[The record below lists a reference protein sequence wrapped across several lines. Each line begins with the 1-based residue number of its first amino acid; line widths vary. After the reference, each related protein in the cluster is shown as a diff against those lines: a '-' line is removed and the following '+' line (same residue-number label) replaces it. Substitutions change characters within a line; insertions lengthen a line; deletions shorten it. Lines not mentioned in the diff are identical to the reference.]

1 MKARPGTAIAF
12 LWAAALLIAARGQAL
27 AREGDAGPTS
37 RGEPKVS
44 RQEAR
49 LLREA
54 TELAKTDRRGAIEKV
69 RSAAGEKSSAALDF
83 ALGVFL
89 AQEGLLAESE
99 EAYNAATKKSPS
111 FVRAWSALGRVRLM
125 RDSPLDAAGAFR
137 RAIRE
142 DGPRADLWKLL
153 GYSYLVA
160 GRLLAAESA
169 YRQALVFAPEDR
181 EIELGLA
188 KTLLSADRS
197 REAVPLLEGLRAE
210 APLKREVWLL
220 LANSHL
226 AAGDHDDALEVLE
239 CAHRLGILGPE
250 ARLTLANLYF
260 NKDLPAQAVRHYDL
274 AFKTGKVSAERMFSC
289 AEALFQVGR
298 TEAARKY
305 LARAQTR
312 GLKRP
317 ARGHLL
323 AGRIAEAGSDL
334 DSARA
339 AFEDAL
345 EADPLNGEALVALGE
360 LHWRTG
366 EHDRAAIVLERAS
379 RVRGLETRGL
389 VTLARMEVELERY
402 DKAAEHLEAAQEL
415 EPSLRVGRY
424 LEQVRQMAESVRAE
438 SLP

>member
-1 MKARPGTAIAF
+1 MKARPGILIAS
-12 LWAAALLIAARGQAL
+12 LSATALLLAARGTAL
-27 AREGDAGPTS
+27 AREGDARPPS

-44 RQEAR
+44 GQEAR

-54 TELAKTDRRGAIEKV
+54 AELAKTDRGGAMEKV
-69 RSAAGEKSSAALDF
+69 RAAGGEKSSAALDF

-89 AQEGLLAESE
+89 AQEGLLAEAE
-99 EAYNAATKKSPS
+99 EAYGAATKKSPS

-125 RDSPLDAAGAFR
+125 RDRPLDAARAFR
-137 RAIRE
+137 RAIKE
-142 DGPRADLWKLL
+142 DGPGADLWKLL

-197 REAVPLLEGLRAE
+197 REAVPLLECLRAE
-210 APLKREVWLL
+210 EPLKSEVWML

-226 AAGDHDDALEVLE
+226 AADAHDDALEVLE
-239 CAHRLGILGPE
+239 CAHRLGILGPG
-250 ARLTLANLYF
+250 ARLTLADLYF
-260 NKDLPAQAVRHYDL
+260 NRELPEQAARHYDL
-274 AFKTGKVSAERMFSC
+274 AFKTGKVSAERMLSC

-298 TEAARKY
+298 TETAKSY
-305 LARAQTR
+305 LAQARSQ

-323 AGRIAEAGSDL
+323 AARIAEAGSDL
-334 DSARA
+334 DAARA
-339 AFEDAL
+339 AFEAAL
-345 EADPLNGEALVALGE
+345 EADPLNGEALIALGE
-360 LHWRTG
+360 LHWRAG
-366 EHDRAAIVLERAS
+366 EHDMAEIVLERAS
-379 RVRGLETRGL
+379 RVRGFEARGL
-389 VTLARMEVELERY
+389 VTLARMEVEFERY
-402 DKAAEHLEAAQEL
+402 GKAAEHLEAAQEL

-424 LEQVRQMAESVRAE
+424 LEQVRQMAESVRAQ